1 MAPFKVHTVKFYD
14 PEPLAI
20 HAMAISISSALE
32 TAAKVFL
39 DQTQYPNIDWVRM
52 FNAKYNK
59 KFLSTEVIVR

>member
-1 MAPFKVHTVKFYD
+1 MYGF
-14 PEPLAI
+14 
-20 HAMAISISSALE
+20 SALE

-59 KFLSTEVIVR
+59 KFLSTESNCEVRSPFEICIASIRMFCNVNINES